1 MGEFNKQEY
10 TVYNLIRKI
19 SGEMH
24 SKKKIIKEN
33 RYSRHFYSNGYKEPC
48 ELFEQPRK
56 VQLVRVQHASM
67 WPIVNTIVTST

>member
-1 MGEFNKQEY
+1 
-10 TVYNLIRKI
+10 
-19 SGEMH
+19 MH